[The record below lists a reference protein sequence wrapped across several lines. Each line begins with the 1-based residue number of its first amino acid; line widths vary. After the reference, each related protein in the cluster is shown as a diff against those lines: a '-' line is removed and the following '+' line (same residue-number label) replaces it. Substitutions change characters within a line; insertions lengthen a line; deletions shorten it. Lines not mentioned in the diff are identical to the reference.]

1 MVTPKGPG
9 RELGNGGFSYPRAEL
24 VVSLVDR
31 MQLLPLS
38 WEMARGATMQ
48 VHHGGPGGP
57 SIHWKAL
64 SLLLQVTGGKT
75 EPPAQQAGTP
85 CRLPKA
91 LCILKRP
98 VFYSEWGSG
107 EGHSLGRALAGALS
121 TRPGNRPDLPRSP
134 MSGRR
139 VDSVPDSTLV

>member
-75 EPPAQQAGTP
+75 EPPPTAG
-85 CRLPKA
+85 R
-91 LCILKRP
+91 
-98 VFYSEWGSG
+98 
-107 EGHSLGRALAGALS
+107 HSLQAPQGTLHSEEA
-121 TRPGNRPDLPRSP
+121 
-134 MSGRR
+134 
-139 VDSVPDSTLV
+139 SVLQ